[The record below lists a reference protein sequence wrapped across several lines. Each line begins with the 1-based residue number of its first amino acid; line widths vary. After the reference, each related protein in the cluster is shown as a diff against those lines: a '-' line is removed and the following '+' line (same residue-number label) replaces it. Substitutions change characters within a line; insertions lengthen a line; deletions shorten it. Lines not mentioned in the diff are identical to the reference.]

1 MAKSI
6 DPFKKA
12 EDNKGIF
19 YEKIGTINNKK
30 KKQGLNRS
38 RID

>member
-1 MAKSI
+1 MPKSI

-12 EDNKGIF
+12 EDNKGLF

-30 KKQGLNRS
+30 KQGLNRS
-38 RID
+38 RTD